1 MKRRAFIS
9 LLGGA
14 AVAWPLAARAQQ
26 GERVRRIGLLM
37 GVADDREG
45 QARVT
50 ALKQGLQ
57 ELGWTDGRNIQ
68 IETRFGGAE
77 AGRIRAYAAE
87 LVALA
92 PDVIVGQ
99 TTPVIRTL
107 RQATSSIP
115 IVMAAINDPVEQ
127 GFVSSLAHPGGNIT
141 GFTFIDFQM
150 VGKWLEM
157 LKERPPP
164 TFLALRSCSTRTRP
178 PIITSTCVHSRPSR
192 GQLRLR

>member
-1 MKRRAFIS
+1 MRRRNIIA
-9 LLGGA
+9 LVGGM
-14 AVAWPLAARAQQ
+14 AVVWPLAARTQQ
-26 GERVRRIGLLM
+26 PEPVRRIGLLM

-57 ELGWTDGRNIQ
+57 ELGWADGRNIQ
-68 IETRFGGAE
+68 IETRFSGAD
-77 AGRIRAYAAE
+77 ADRIRAYAAE

-92 PDVIVGQ
+92 PDVIVGH
-99 TTPVIRTL
+99 TTAVIRAL

-127 GFVSSLAHPGGNIT
+127 GVVSSLAHPGGNIT

-150 VGKWLEM
+150 VGKWLQM
-157 LKERPPP
+157 LKEAASGISRA
-164 TFLALRSCSTRTRP
+164 ALMFNP
-178 PIITSTCVHSRPSR
+178 DTSPHFYVY
-192 GQLRLR
+192 